1 MIAYLGVNT
10 IYVYAWTDDST
21 PTSTIL
27 IIVFSVLGFII
38 LVGCVA
44 FFIKRKITMN
54 KRNQNNYQN
63 FDNNQPYS
71 GPIPNQGFNN
81 QGFNNNK
88 PPYGSNQGFN
98 NQGFNNQ
105 GFNNNQGFSNQPY
118 NNQGY
123 NNQGY
128 NNNQS
133 NPYGGNPYAS
143 WLIFVFEHG
152 YEF

>member
-1 MIAYLGVNT
+1 MIVYLGVNT

-27 IIVFSVLGFII
+27 VIVFSVLGFII

-71 GPIPNQGFNN
+71 GPIHN
-81 QGFNNNK
+81 QGFNNN
-88 PPYGSNQGFN
+88 PPYGNNQGFN

-105 GFNNNQGFSNQPY
+105 PYSNNQGFNNS
-118 NNQGY
+118 NNQGF
-123 NNQGY
+123 NNQGFNNQPY

-143 WLIFVFEHG
+143 
-152 YEF
+152 